1 MSVKK
6 VILGRVIGDILSQLE
21 TAEKGRQFAV
31 DESKAHK
38 GAMQSRYDTFKEE
51 AQYLAGAQNKQ
62 RQELARTLA
71 DLKSLKNDPPKIVR
85 GSSYALIEVESCHDG
100 RRTKYFLLPAG
111 GGNTYE
117 VGGEVIT
124 VLTLGSPIAR
134 ALIGKVEDDEVDI
147 RIQGAVKK
155 LLIISVE

>member
-1 MSVKK
+1 MSVKE
-6 VILGRVIGDILSQLE
+6 VILDMVIVEILSQVE
-21 TAEKGRQFAV
+21 TAEKGRRFAV

-62 RQELARTLA
+62 RLELTRTLV
-71 DLKSLKNDPPKIVR
+71 DLKALKNDPPKIVKC
-85 GSSYALIEVESCHDG
+85 SSYALIEVESCHDNKK
-100 RRTKYFLLPAG
+100 TKYFLLPAG

-134 ALIGKVEDDEVDI
+134 ALIGKVEGDIVEI
-147 RIQGAVKK
+147 RIQDAVKE
-155 LLIISVE
+155 LLVLSVE